1 MAWLED
7 DKSYS
12 PPGAVRTNI
21 PSMSRG
27 GEWGSSRSEKGERGE
42 PVEVGIRNKGA
53 GKNKGSTRGK
63 KKDQPTKVKGTKDDW
78 WAKREMIQGNKDS
91 EDDKS
96 LNSSRDEERVDEA
109 AVVERNRVRRKTTK
123 AANQDQEIEAENEE
137 NIDNK
142 DEGGCGRCGTIDS
155 ARMIEC
161 DWCGTWICI
170 ECSGLGDEG
179 YMKKVSNATKKEDG
193 LCWICPICIGKRK
206 EKDGEEIIQE
216 DKNKPGEE
224 RELSK

>member
-1 MAWLED
+1 MGIRKKKRGTTWRRDRGYRYGKHMRTEMGEGRNKED
-7 DKSYS
+7 TGKEEMEGVGRKEEKEIVMVLDKDFEV
-12 PPGAVRTNI
+12 AKEVTI
-21 PSMSRG
+21 QQ
-27 GEWGSSRSEKGERGE
+27 EGSKRKGDRGE
-42 PVEVGIRNKGA
+42 PEEDGIRNKGV

-78 WAKREMIQGNKDS
+78 WAKREMIQGNKDN

-123 AANQDQEIEAENEE
+123 AANQDQGMETEDEE
-137 NIDNK
+137 NVENK
-142 DEGGCGRCGTIDS
+142 DEGGCAKCGTIDD

-161 DWCGTWICI
+161 DWCSAWMCI

-179 YMKKVSNATKKEDG
+179 
-193 LCWICPICIGKRK
+193 
-206 EKDGEEIIQE
+206 
-216 DKNKPGEE
+216 
-224 RELSK
+224 